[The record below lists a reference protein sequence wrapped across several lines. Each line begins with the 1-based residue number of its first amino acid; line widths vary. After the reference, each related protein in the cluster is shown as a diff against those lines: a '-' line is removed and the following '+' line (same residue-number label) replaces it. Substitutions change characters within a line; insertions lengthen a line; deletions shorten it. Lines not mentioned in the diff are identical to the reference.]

1 MSLVVFLRG
10 VNVGGHKAFQ
20 PSVLARKLRGLDVKS
35 IGAAGTFI
43 VRGKVG
49 ERTARAEF
57 LKHLPFDAHVM
68 ICTARELVD
77 LVCNDPFDDRA
88 LDQDIKRFISV
99 LERRPRVMPDLPIH
113 APEGKDWQVAVIA
126 VRGPFAV
133 SFLRRTGKT
142 LVYPNEVIEKQL
154 DVAATTRSWSTILNV
169 RQALESD

>member
-20 PSVLARKLRGLDVKS
+20 PSVLARKLGGLDVKS
-35 IGAAGTFI
+35 FGAAGTFV

-49 ERTARAEF
+49 ERAARAEF

-68 ICTARELVD
+68 ICTAPELVD
-77 LVCNDPFDDRA
+77 LVGGDPFDDRA

-99 LERRPRVMPDLPIH
+99 LERRPRVMPRVPIH

-126 VRGPFAV
+126 VRGPFAM
-133 SFLRRTGKT
+133 SLLRRIGRT
-142 LVYPNEVIEKQL
+142 LVYPNEVIEKEFG
-154 DVAATTRSWSTILNV
+154 VAATTRSWSTILKV
-169 RQALESD
+169 REALDPD